1 MKAGRKHEAICQ
13 LTHFSSSATRNS
25 DVHLEALY
33 ARIRSQ
39 EIRAHNLNIVEMH
52 LAPMLQIR
60 LLTWFNF
67 NSNMNK

>member
-1 MKAGRKHEAICQ
+1 MKAGLKHEAICQ
-13 LTHFSSSATRNS
+13 LTHFSSSTTRNS

-39 EIRAHNLNIVEMH
+39 EIRAHNLNIVEMQ